1 MHVKHFYKSNLPE
14 SIFDTLNREIV
25 RLSKKH
31 NFEVFVVYLFEVS
44 DCYDFKIIGFGEDS
58 SFPTVTRFSI
68 MRDYTL

>member
-1 MHVKHFYKSNLPE
+1 MHVKHFYKSDLPE
-14 SIFDTLNREIV
+14 SIFDTLNRKII

-31 NFEVFVVYLFEVS
+31 NLEIFVVYLFNTD

-58 SFPTVTRFSI
+58 SFSTVTRFSI